1 MGSRIALSLCA
12 AAPAYGL
19 APKAYINQS
28 HKHLRL
34 ESFSCAAIG
43 VRLVLHEI
51 QGHDTMNTPVLPGRR
66 RIVFGAAASSLLG
79 VPWVARAAL
88 DLSKS
93 SLRIATY
100 KGNWRALLL
109 AAQMTDTPY
118 AIDWRDLNSGV
129 LHIEAING
137 DALDV
142 GSGSE
147 IPAVFAAR
155 QRAAVRF
162 IAVVREDL
170 NNQVTL
176 ARKDSAIHAIADLK
190 GKRVGYVRATT
201 AHYFLQKQLAEAG
214 LSFRDI
220 DAINLSPADGLS
232 AFDRGDLDAWAIY
245 GYNGQ
250 LARTRY
256 GARVL
261 KTGKGYLSGNF
272 PIYANPRAIADPL
285 RRAAISDFLLRLRTA
300 YAWANENYLAYA
312 RAQAAETRVPV
323 GDLIELF
330 NNRSEDFALRPVD
343 AGVIR
348 GHQDVADTFAAIGVL
363 DGPADVAPLWDRS
376 FDQVLRMAPGKLA

>member
-1 MGSRIALSLCA
+1 
-12 AAPAYGL
+12 
-19 APKAYINQS
+19 
-28 HKHLRL
+28 
-34 ESFSCAAIG
+34 
-43 VRLVLHEI
+43 
-51 QGHDTMNTPVLPGRR
+51 MNTPVLPGRR

-155 QRAAVRF
+155 RKAAVRF

-176 ARKDSAIHAIADLK
+176 ARKDSAIHGIADLK